1 MTVSNLKSTLLR
13 FNTACV
19 LACVAVLAHAASP
32 VAASGASAPSAAMS
46 AAASAA
52 TAEILSQRPV
62 VGDDPVAVR
71 DALTEHSIHSNAPSL
86 RDRIRALIPSRKT
99 PHDLDLSK
107 ASLDR
112 ELVFVVPVPYG
123 VLYRSKTHVLTIDA
137 DLSSEDAPGAILLK
151 KTVTGPDGRGLT
163 VAAEA
168 KAKGYIQQIDLI
180 GLKSDATS
188 KTRIHGHLTLPPST
202 FAKVDGDFAIALMCS
217 LSPPYLSDQHEH
229 SDPTDDEP
237 TDITTRTSILYT
249 EVQAVWLISPQTGMV
264 LSKNLHLS
272 N

>member
-13 FNTACV
+13 FNMACV
-19 LACVAVLAHAASP
+19 LACVSVLAHAGSP
-32 VAASGASAPSAAMS
+32 IAASAASAPS

-52 TAEILSQRPV
+52 TAQILSQRPV
-62 VGDDPVAVR
+62 VGDDPVAIR
-71 DALTEHSIHSNAPSL
+71 DALAKHSIHGNAPSL

-112 ELVFVVPVPYG
+112 ELVFVVPIPYG

-137 DLSSEDAPGAILLK
+137 DLASEDVPGAILLK

-180 GLKSDATS
+180 GLKPDATS

-217 LSPPYLSDQHEH
+217 LSQPYLSDQHEH

-249 EVQAVWLISPQTGMV
+249 EIQAVWLISPQTGMV